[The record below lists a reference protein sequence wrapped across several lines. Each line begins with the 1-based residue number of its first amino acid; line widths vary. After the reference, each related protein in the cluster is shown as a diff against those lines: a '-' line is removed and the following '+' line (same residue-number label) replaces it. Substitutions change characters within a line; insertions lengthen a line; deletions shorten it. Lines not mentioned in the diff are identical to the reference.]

1 MAKKTFRDLLV
12 KLNNVFSSDIYIV
25 NCIYVVAGKESDE
38 DNKGYYLCKLTLELN
53 DICKEELDPSKIYYI
68 SDIRSAKDD
77 LASYLKEITDEEEIS
92 NINERIKFIENY
104 VNKTE
109 AWSNFPFTEIDIKN
123 IFSDG
128 LCEDFF
134 EDDEN
139 TPTITL
145 SKSLFPLVTE
155 KNVSSLYY
163 NFFVKENY
171 ADLLVVFNYNFFNL
185 YMVYRCMD
193 LSK

>member
-12 KLNNVFSSDIYIV
+12 KLNNVFSSDMYLV
-25 NCIYVVAGKESDE
+25 NDIYVVAGKESDE
-38 DNKGYYLCKLTLELN
+38 DNKGYYLCKLTPELIA
-53 DICKEELDPSKIYYI
+53 ICKDEFDPNKVYFIN
-68 SDIRSAKDD
+68 DIRSAKDD
-77 LASYLKEITDEEEIS
+77 LASH
-92 NINERIKFIENY
+92 INEVTDKGEIEKINKRIKFIEDY

-109 AWSNFPFTEIDIKN
+109 TWNSFPFTEVDIKN

-134 EDDEN
+134 EDDDN

-155 KNVSSLYY
+155 KNVNRLYY
-163 NFFVKENY
+163 NFFVKEDY
-171 ADLLVVFNYNFFNL
+171 ADLLISFDFDYFNL

-193 LSK
+193 LNK

>member
-12 KLNNVFSSDIYIV
+12 KLNNVFSSDMYLV
-25 NCIYVVAGKESDE
+25 NCLYVIAGKESDE
-38 DNKGYYLCKLTLELN
+38 DNKGYYLCKLTPELIA
-53 DICKEELDPSKIYYI
+53 ICKDGLDPNKVYFI

-77 LASYLKEITDEEEIS
+77 LSTYMKEVESAEEIAES
-92 NINERIKFIENY
+92 NKRIKFIEDY

-109 AWSNFPFTEIDIKN
+109 TWNNFPFTEIDIKN

-134 EDDEN
+134 EDDAN

-155 KNVSSLYY
+155 KNVNRLYY
-163 NFFVKENY
+163 NFFVKEDY
-171 ADLLVVFNYNFFNL
+171 ADLLVSFDFDFFNL

-193 LSK
+193 LNR

>member
-12 KLNNVFSSDIYIV
+12 KLNNVFSSDMYLV
-25 NCIYVVAGKESDE
+25 NCLYVIAGKESDE
-38 DNKGYYLCKLTLELN
+38 DNKGYYLCKLTPELIS
-53 DICKEELDPSKIYYI
+53 ICKDGLDPNKVYFI

-77 LASYLKEITDEEEIS
+77 LSTYMKEVESVKEIDE
-92 NINERIKFIENY
+92 INKRIKFIEDY

-109 AWSNFPFTEIDIKN
+109 TWNNFPFTEIDIKN

-134 EDDEN
+134 EDDDN

-155 KNVSSLYY
+155 KNVNRLYY
-163 NFFVKENY
+163 NFFVKEDY
-171 ADLLVVFNYNFFNL
+171 ADLLVSFDFDFFNL

-193 LSK
+193 LNR